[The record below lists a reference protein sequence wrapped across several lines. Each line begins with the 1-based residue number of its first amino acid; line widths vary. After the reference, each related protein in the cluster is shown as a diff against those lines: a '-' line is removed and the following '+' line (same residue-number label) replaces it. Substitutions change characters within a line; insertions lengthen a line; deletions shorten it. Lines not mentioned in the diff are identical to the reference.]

1 MGKIYVVGI
10 GPGGPGDTTPRVEAA
25 RAASDVLVGY
35 TTYIQ
40 LVRERYPEKE
50 IVVECREGKIIVRQ
64 KDDYDRLLE
73 VLPKVFCL
81 LDIPAEIGTA
91 VLWEIK
97 GLAGRYETEF

>member
-1 MGKIYVVGI
+1 MGKARIMGTNNRSMVSDKMQYFTVEQEMLLGAGI
-10 GPGGPGDTTPRVEAA
+10 D
-25 RAASDVLVGY
+25 
-35 TTYIQ
+35 
-40 LVRERYPEKE
+40 PEKE

-81 LDIPAEIGTA
+81 LDIPAEIVTA